1 MFLDKAGLV
10 FHVPALFFF
19 DAATI
24 SITRLGFSTAANCL
38 STTRHSKYNLLPDT
52 QV

>member
-19 DAATI
+19 DPTAI
-24 SITRLGFSTAANCL
+24 SITRLGFSKPANCL
-38 STTRHSKYNLLPDT
+38 KHNKA
-52 QV
+52 

>member
-19 DAATI
+19 DATAI
-24 SITRLGFSTAANCL
+24 SIIRLGFSTPANCIK
-38 STTRHSKYNLLPDT
+38 HNKA
-52 QV
+52 